1 MPKSGYVY
9 ILASERNGTLY
20 VGVTNDLVRRVQEH
34 HAERNPGSFTARY
47 DVKRLVY
54 YEYLDDIRDAI
65 TREKRIKGWK
75 RHWKLELIE
84 GMNLHWRDLYA
95 DIAPASLTKDASD
108 EQAEPF
114 SEETSLIRDRSS
126 ENKAP

>member
-34 HAERNPGSFTARY
+34 RTERNPDSFTAQY

-54 YEYLDDIRDAI
+54 YEYHPDIRDAI
-65 TREKRIKGWK
+65 NREKRIKGWK
-75 RHWKLELIE
+75 RQWKLELIE
-84 GMNLHWRDLYA
+84 GMNLHWRNLYP
-95 DIAPASLTKDASD
+95 DVAPTA
-108 EQAEPF
+108 AE
-114 SEETSLIRDRSS
+114 S
-126 ENKAP
+126 

>member
-34 HAERNPGSFTARY
+34 RAERNPDSFTAQY

-54 YEYLDDIRDAI
+54 YEYHPDIRDAI
-65 TREKRIKGWK
+65 NREKRIKGWK
-75 RHWKLELIE
+75 RQWKLELIE
-84 GMNLHWRDLYA
+84 GMNLHWRDLYP
-95 DIAPASLTKDASD
+95 DVAPTAAKS
-108 EQAEPF
+108 
-114 SEETSLIRDRSS
+114 
-126 ENKAP
+126 